1 VGEVFHRY
9 DEFIQ
14 EKELFSALHF
24 FFYLKCVP
32 TSSLAKGND
41 PPDEFPPMF
50 II

>member
-1 VGEVFHRY
+1 MSFKYAMTNTGY
-9 DEFIQ
+9 LI
-14 EKELFSALHF
+14 